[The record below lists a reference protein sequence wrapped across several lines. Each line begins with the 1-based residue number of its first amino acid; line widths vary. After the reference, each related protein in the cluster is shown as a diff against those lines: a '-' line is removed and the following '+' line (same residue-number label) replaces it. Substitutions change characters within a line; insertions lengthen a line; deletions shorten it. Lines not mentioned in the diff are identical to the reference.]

1 MVHEIQKTFLL
12 PDATLLEKLQKD
24 GIVFEIYEIETF
36 YTKITYFYDVKFQNL
51 NGNFYKITRLNNPIL
66 EQNQEEKIS
75 KKDYEKARKKLI
87 EKSIKKKRYEFKL
100 CSFKS
105 FIDVYED
112 LNLYVLKVFFP
123 TLEMANL
130 FTPPKEFRIQ
140 RELCGVLDSKNI
152 ILYGFNNLEIDIEKC
167 FKIIEKNQNFTL
179 DFPSSI
185 LAFDGYRIF
194 LFYLFRKLKLYWNL
208 ALENRQRETFCEFFS
223 YARKIYIILMST
235 EEIFDEELNKNL
247 ALRFKDLVKKSHCI
261 LANNELGE
269 NLLLFLSG
277 EDLQNLLSD
286 FDFFIKEDS
295 FYKSEQEKYFFKQMI
310 AMQLRKR
317 LVLFKKNLLKNF
329 EIETFEENFLGL
341 SVFLEYF
348 HNLYNLKILSKL
360 YNKYFICDLEKKT
373 LLKLTKKKEKLGKLI
388 HKASKKLKIYKGY

>member
-1 MVHEIQKTFLL
+1 
-12 PDATLLEKLQKD
+12 
-24 GIVFEIYEIETF
+24 
-36 YTKITYFYDVKFQNL
+36 
-51 NGNFYKITRLNNPIL
+51 
-66 EQNQEEKIS
+66 
-75 KKDYEKARKKLI
+75 
-87 EKSIKKKRYEFKL
+87 
-100 CSFKS
+100 
-105 FIDVYED
+105 
-112 LNLYVLKVFFP
+112 
-123 TLEMANL
+123 
-130 FTPPKEFRIQ
+130 
-140 RELCGVLDSKNI
+140 
-152 ILYGFNNLEIDIEKC
+152 
-167 FKIIEKNQNFTL
+167 
-179 DFPSSI
+179 
-185 LAFDGYRIF
+185 
-194 LFYLFRKLKLYWNL
+194 
-208 ALENRQRETFCEFFS
+208 
-223 YARKIYIILMST
+223 IYIILMST

-247 ALRFKDLVKKSHCI
+247 ALRFEDLVKQSYCI
-261 LANNELGE
+261 LANNELDE
-269 NLLLFLSG
+269 NLLLFLGS

>member
-123 TLEMANL
+123 TLEIANL
-130 FTPPKEFRIQ
+130 FILPKEFRIQ

-208 ALENRQRETFCEFFS
+208 ALENR
-223 YARKIYIILMST
+223 
-235 EEIFDEELNKNL
+235 
-247 ALRFKDLVKKSHCI
+247 
-261 LANNELGE
+261 
-269 NLLLFLSG
+269 
-277 EDLQNLLSD
+277 
-286 FDFFIKEDS
+286 
-295 FYKSEQEKYFFKQMI
+295 
-310 AMQLRKR
+310 
-317 LVLFKKNLLKNF
+317 
-329 EIETFEENFLGL
+329 
-341 SVFLEYF
+341 
-348 HNLYNLKILSKL
+348 
-360 YNKYFICDLEKKT
+360 
-373 LLKLTKKKEKLGKLI
+373 
-388 HKASKKLKIYKGY
+388 

>member
-105 FIDVYED
+105 LIDVYED
-112 LNLYVLKVFFP
+112 FNLYVLKVFFP

-185 LAFDGYRIF
+185 LA
-194 LFYLFRKLKLYWNL
+194 
-208 ALENRQRETFCEFFS
+208 LENRQREVFCEFFS

-247 ALRFKDLVKKSHCI
+247 ALRFEDLVKQSYCI
-261 LANNELGE
+261 LANNELDE
-269 NLLLFLSG
+269 NLLLFLGS